1 MQKLLLTARELELRV
16 TFTELGG
23 GLQGCF
29 LPGRQQIVI
38 AAGMDLA
45 RQRETLAHELGHARY
60 GHDCSNPRNEH
71 RAWQHALTLLFGDGA
86 AYAELEQLG
95 FDKFQIAEEL
105 DVTVRCVELWR
116 EKLHRE
122 GASAYGERQT
132 VFDWGV

>member
-1 MQKLLLTARELELRV
+1 MRKLIKAAKKQRLQV
-16 TFTELGG
+16 TSANLGS

-38 AAGMDLA
+38 AAGMELA

-71 RAWQHALTLLFGDGA
+71 RAWQHALVLLFGDGA
-86 AYAELEQLG
+86 EYAELEQLG

-105 DVTVRCVELWR
+105 DVTVRCIELLQ
-116 EKLHRE
+116 EKLQRE
-122 GASAYGERQT
+122 GPASSERYD